1 MEASQIYIAIS
12 IVLLATV
19 ALIASF
25 KSRDYKSKRLT
36 PLAGI
41 AFGFVLAGIIFGE
54 NRSMG
59 YSLIGV
65 GIILSLIDLSIKFR
79 ERRSEN

>member
-1 MEASQIYIAIS
+1 METSQIYIAIS
-12 IVLLATV
+12 IILLAIV

-25 KSRDYKSKRLT
+25 KSRNYNSKKLT
-36 PLAGI
+36 PLAGL

-59 YSLIGV
+59 YSFIGI
-65 GIILSLIDLSIKFR
+65 GIILSLIDLTIRHK
-79 ERRSEN
+79 ENKKEY